1 MAADV
6 FLSNKSLS
14 ALLPHDE
21 GVFND
26 VYKGIYPSELQPKVE
41 HSVTDSTFVNLDIT
55 VKDGV
60 FVYKI
65 FDKRDVFTF
74 FIFRMP
80 YIDSNIHKSIFYFA
94 LVDEYIRIA
103 RIFSSIQRP

>member
-1 MAADV
+1 MVADV

-14 ALLPHDE
+14 VLLPHDE

-65 FDKRDVFTF
+65 FDKRYFFTF
-74 FIFRMP
+74 FILLMP
-80 YIDSNIHKSIFYFA
+80 YIDSKIHK
-94 LVDEYIRIA
+94 
-103 RIFSSIQRP
+103 